1 MSNSLLRR
9 LRMSLTVAFA
19 LTVLSGGGPAHAQFD
34 NTNILVEEA
43 VNHIYQQRYQQAH
56 AALKKAYEQNPRH
69 PGVHFNL
76 GRLFELTGNFPE
88 ALKEFQLAASLD
100 PSHVAARRGVA
111 RCTVELKRRRGIEQ
125 SEVLDLAARE
135 ITSTQGNRPSAARS
149 AAMSAAMPAPRR
161 PTALPPPPAVPP
173 APPVRLPAPLV
184 SQRPPSSSVRPTP
197 AAPLVLSPMPASP
210 DMPSPGPNLP
220 PMPAAVR
227 DRVRD
232 IPFNEEE
239 SRAEGL
245 IERGDYA
252 KALDLLEG
260 LSNANPDNPRVLFLL
275 GKLFSLKGELFNGIK
290 YLEEAIKVD
299 ERMYHAYYLL
309 AQSYSRVNLLDDAI
323 RNYLTYFGVRPQ
335 AGVAVEIARVY
346 ERMGRQEQAREFY
359 AKANAMNPGNPNLQA
374 HLTQSETDV
383 ANDLYLRGNHAFT
396 TNDFAGAATLFEQAL
411 ASRGLDPTYR
421 RDAERKVQAA
431 RLRARVQSEQ
441 ARPAV
446 EGFQQTRATYGTV
459 NLLYHQLADISFKTK
474 FTGPV
479 IAEWKAFVARRF
491 TRHGQD
497 FLVMI
502 KVLNRDE
509 QERSGREQSDFRLNP
524 TFTNQP
530 VFLLTAPRGGFPPF
544 AEKGTFI
551 TFTGRTEW
559 RFYDVINDLGQS
571 LKLPAF
577 EFISAFPS

>member
-1 MSNSLLRR
+1 MPRTLSRDLLWAG
-9 LRMSLTVAFA
+9 LAVLVA
-19 LTVLSGGGPAHAQFD
+19 LVVVGGGGPALAQFD

-56 AALKKAYEQNPRH
+56 AALKKAFEQNPRH

-76 GRLFELTGNFPE
+76 GRLFELTGNFSE
-88 ALKEFQLAASLD
+88 ALKEYQLAASLD

-125 SEVLDLAARE
+125 AEVLEQAARE
-135 ITSTQGNRPSAARS
+135 ITSTQGTRSPSVLPASRRP
-149 AAMSAAMPAPRR
+149 PAP
-161 PTALPPPPAVPP
+161 PVAPPLSPPVPP
-173 APPVRLPAPLV
+173 APPTRVPAPLV
-184 SQRPPSSSVRPTP
+184 TQSGASVAARPTPP
-197 AAPLVLSPMPASP
+197 AAPLSLPPMPASP
-210 DMPSPGPNLP
+210 DLSGAETNLP
-220 PMPAAVR
+220 PLPATGREPGR
-227 DRVRD
+227 DLA
-232 IPFNEEE
+232 FNEEE

-245 IERGDYA
+245 IERGEYA
-252 KALDLLEG
+252 KAYDLLEG
-260 LSNANPDNPRVLFLL
+260 LLNANPDNPRVLFLL

-299 ERMYHAYYLL
+299 ERMYQAYYLL

-323 RNYLTYFGVRPQ
+323 RNYLTYFRVRPQ

-346 ERMGRQEQAREFY
+346 ERMGRQDQAREFY
-359 AKANAMNPGNPNLQA
+359 AKANAMNPGNPNLQV
-374 HLTQSETDV
+374 HLTQSESDV
-383 ANDLYLRGNHAFT
+383 ANDLYLRANHAFT

-431 RLRARVQSEQ
+431 RLRARVQEEQ
-441 ARPAV
+441 ARPAA
-446 EGFQQTRATYGTV
+446 EGFQQTRATYGTI

-479 IAEWKAFVARRF
+479 VAEWRAYVARRF
-491 TRHGQD
+491 TRYGQD

-509 QERSGREQSDFRLNP
+509 QERSGREQTDFRLNP

-530 VFLLTAPRGGFPPF
+530 VFLLVAPRGAFPPF
-544 AEKGTFI
+544 IEKGKFI

-559 RFYDVINDLGQS
+559 RFYDVLNDLGQS
-571 LKLPAF
+571 MKLPAF
-577 EFISAFPS
+577 EFISAYPS